1 MSGQIVGV
9 ILRIRYLS
17 LPIPAVELMVLCIL
31 IVIVLV
37 THTIENKV
45 VYVLS
50 CKLRYAYCYSCLI
63 TYIYIMAGSLQL
75 ISPGCIKGLQ
85 VRALI
90 KLMHGQLKRICIS
103 ESQEVWGLCPE
114 LPNYLRFSDKF

>member
-1 MSGQIVGV
+1 MGV

-17 LPIPAVELMVLCIL
+17 LPIPAVELMVLCML

-37 THTIENKV
+37 THTIENKA
-45 VYVLS
+45 VYLSS
-50 CKLRYAYCYSCLI
+50 CKLGFAYCYSCLI

-75 ISPGCIKGLQ
+75 ISPGCIKRLQ

-103 ESQEVWGLCPE
+103 ESQEVSVFFKGA
-114 LPNYLRFSDKF
+114 LP